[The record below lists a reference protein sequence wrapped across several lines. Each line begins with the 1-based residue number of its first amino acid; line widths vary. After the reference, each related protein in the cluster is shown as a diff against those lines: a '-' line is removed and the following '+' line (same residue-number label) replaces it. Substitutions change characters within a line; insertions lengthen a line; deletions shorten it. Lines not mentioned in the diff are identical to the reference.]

1 MTEQKNIGSGNKNFS
16 NSNNNITCVINM
28 NGENVSVD
36 VLNILD
42 SITKVFE
49 KEDKIINETLPSK
62 ILVNK
67 TNHQE
72 SYQTVK
78 IITSLLQIGIP
89 LAATYE
95 IAQSTIYRIKGY
107 IDVNNGTKTRLT
119 TKDIRKMVLES
130 IQEMSIERFPY
141 SEIENWNNQYIRRY
155 GHNNKRIQVYYTNNE
170 KLDEISYDFINN
182 VLLCDIIEEITKG
195 KIDDNDI
202 SLRYRKEV
210 SSEILA
216 FINGCDLYK
225 INYDVLKD
233 IIKEIALQPP
243 HPWFIN
249 DITQREILEYDFEC
263 LENNIKKLR
272 TSLDKNE
279 DSLQS
284 VKIEVLHHASALIL
298 EKYNYFLGCY
308 DLSSFYLL
316 KDLLSKLTDSNKW
329 DLAVNYSKV
338 STFLSDL
345 SFSQIDINELLEIVD
360 RISKMLNVQH
370 IHNSEFDQLLI
381 MFSSFAIQLFKL
393 GYKNQV
399 SVFLNSSWKD
409 IPLFRTIENLKL
421 LLYSV
426 YPIRRWN
433 LDIAKKNYF
442 WINYKS
448 IRSDTVSGIKNQ
460 IFVVYNDGNLVD
472 YGFLD
477 LLKNARTIS
486 FCNVIFAISES
497 ENDAVKTR
505 EAIENYFFENKFGTN
520 YIVFCIDKTIAQR
533 IFDSNNKMKSLDEIM
548 LEQSTLL

>member
-1 MTEQKNIGSGNKNFS
+1 MTEQKNIGSGNKNVS
-16 NSNNNITCVINM
+16 NSNNTITCLINL
-28 NGENVSVD
+28 NGENVFVD

-95 IAQSTIYRIKGY
+95 IAQSTIHRIKGY

-170 KLDEISYDFINN
+170 KLDEISYDFINS

-195 KIDDNDI
+195 KIDNNDI

-263 LENNIKKLR
+263 LENNIKKLQ

-316 KDLLSKLTDSNKW
+316 KDLLSKLTDPNKW

-381 MFSSFAIQLFKL
+381 KFSGFAIQLFKL
-393 GYKNQV
+393 GYENQV

-477 LLKNARTIS
+477 LLKKARTIS

-505 EAIENYFFENKFGTN
+505 EAIENYFFENKFGAN
-520 YIVFCIDKTIAQR
+520 YIVFCIDKTIAKK